1 MLFLD
6 ELPEFKRTALEVMR
20 QPLENGDVTITRAN
34 GTCNY
39 PARFML
45 IAAMNPCP
53 CGYYGSTRNE
63 CRCSSIQVQSYRNRI
78 SGPLLDRID
87 LHVHVQELSDKELM
101 NKRSGESS
109 EQIYERVKKARQIQE
124 KRFAGST
131 ISYNSQMNS
140 QQMDQFCKLTTESM
154 TLLKT
159 AIYNIKLSARAYD
172 RILRIARTI
181 ADLEEFQDIQPQHIS
196 EAIQYRTFDR
206 QNW

>member
-1 MLFLD
+1 
-6 ELPEFKRTALEVMR
+6 MR

-63 CRCSSIQVQSYRNRI
+63 CRCSSMQVQAYRNRI

-87 LHVHVQELSDKELM
+87 LHVHVQELNDKELM
-101 NKRSGESS
+101 NKRTGESS
-109 EQIYERVKKARQIQE
+109 EQIYERVKKARQIQQQ
-124 KRFAGST
+124 RFAGSP
-131 ISYNSQMNS
+131 ISYNSQMSS
-140 QQMDQFCKLTTESM
+140 QQMDQHCKLSTESM

-181 ADLEEFQDIQPQHIS
+181 ADLENYQDIQPQHIS

-206 QNW
+206 QSW